1 MLTLFWEM
9 FVLTS
14 NPHVFICHRSLAK
27 QKGAV
32 SQKRIPWRS
41 LNQKINYMHMC
52 VADMLPRKTKCPRY
66 TGALQMNPKLKRNTG
81 DRFQG
86 VDRRILTLRPPAKQI
101 LLKIKTYQ
109 HPHPTV
115 IPTKKKQNA
124 ILYYWSGLF
133 VEHSLNLCVSFLFL
147 CFFSREGIGMDGGL
161 PFLGARQV
169 E

>member
-1 MLTLFWEM
+1 M

-109 HPHPTV
+109 HPHHNCHNQQ
-115 IPTKKKQNA
+115 KKKKM
-124 ILYYWSGLF
+124 LF
-133 VEHSLNLCVSFLFL
+133 YIIDLAYLLSIPLIFVSL
-147 CFFSREGIGMDGGL
+147 FFFFVFFQGRG
-161 PFLGARQV
+161 
-169 E
+169 